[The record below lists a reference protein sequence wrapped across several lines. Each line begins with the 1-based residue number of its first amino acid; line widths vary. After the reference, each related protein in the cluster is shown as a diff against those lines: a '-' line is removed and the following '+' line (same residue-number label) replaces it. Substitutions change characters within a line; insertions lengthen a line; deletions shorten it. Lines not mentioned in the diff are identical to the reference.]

1 MRTQLQLAAV
11 WRVMALML
19 SAAPAVAQ
27 PPDSPVSITAFGGVA
42 MAFGPHPATGVAI
55 ALKPHPGPVSLEFE
69 YLRSR
74 PDPFASG
81 SGIASLAGNILV
93 QPSWQRSR
101 FQYYGTLGV
110 GFYSLV
116 RDYQGSTDSARNI
129 GGGAKVTLAGPWK
142 LRMDY
147 RAFLLARTGGAQL
160 AHRFYVGVVAGF

>member
-42 MAFGPHPATGVAI
+42 MAFGSHPATGVAI

-74 PDPFASG
+74 PDPLRKWVWHRVTG
-81 SGIASLAGNILV
+81 R
-93 QPSWQRSR
+93 QHP
-101 FQYYGTLGV
+101 
-110 GFYSLV
+110 
-116 RDYQGSTDSARNI
+116 
-129 GGGAKVTLAGPWK
+129 GAA
-142 LRMDY
+142 
-147 RAFLLARTGGAQL
+147 
-160 AHRFYVGVVAGF
+160 VVAAVALPV